1 MPEYSQSE
9 EVSLE
14 PEAWLKEAVASMV
27 RQQAEL
33 LETDHEF
40 DDESDDGSDDESDDE
55 SDHEDEYGMT
65 AKGEVEPLGF
75 VVETERNFWVVSLWN
90 IDIIFT

>member
-1 MPEYSQSE
+1 
-9 EVSLE
+9 
-14 PEAWLKEAVASMV
+14 MV

-65 AKGEVEPLGF
+65 AKGEVELLGF
-75 VVETERNFWVVSLWN
+75 VVETERNF
-90 IDIIFT
+90 